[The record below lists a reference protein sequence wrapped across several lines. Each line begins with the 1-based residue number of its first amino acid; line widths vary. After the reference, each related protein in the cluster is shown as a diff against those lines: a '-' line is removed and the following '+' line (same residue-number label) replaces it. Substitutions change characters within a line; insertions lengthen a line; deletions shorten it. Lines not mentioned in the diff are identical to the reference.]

1 MQLVERIVC
10 WKPRAFD
17 DFKSEVYPGIFEME
31 TSPFRHG
38 PPGCEDVIR
47 SMFERIGSKLLELMS
62 ASLSAETDPLK
73 LEADLYILGQF
84 VESLMVD
91 LDHGNKVFFE
101 DLICCSFDPCSHF
114 TLRFCHLLFSV
125 CCTFRTTS

>member
-1 MQLVERIVC
+1 
-10 WKPRAFD
+10 
-17 DFKSEVYPGIFEME
+17 ME

-91 LDHGNKVFFE
+91 LDHGNKVF
-101 DLICCSFDPCSHF
+101 LKI
-114 TLRFCHLLFSV
+114 
-125 CCTFRTTS
+125 